1 LKRFLAVLAP
11 TLLLASSPAAWEMSS
26 FTEFVRGRFENVALS
41 RGGQL
46 SIANGFDP
54 VFSSTEPFLWSIA
67 QTPKGE
73 IYVGTGNRGQLYR
86 IDPSGKNTLV
96 WTAPEPEIF
105 ALASDAKGVIY
116 AGTSPNGRIYRIE
129 NNKAT
134 EYFDPQS
141 AYIWAL
147 AIGPDGALFAGTGN
161 QGVVFRITAPKTGE
175 PYYATGQSNITGLA
189 FDREGR
195 LLAGSEP
202 NGILYRIT
210 AKDKAF
216 VLYDANLP
224 EIRAIATD
232 PDGSVYAVALGGSV
246 AHKTQN
252 ATTGGASAP
261 VSGTP
266 SVSTSITVTAE
277 AAQAGGDIKPPA
289 PPEVPKP
296 QSAPAVQTQTSTAM
310 VDLTGVERSAIYKI
324 HPDHTVETLWS
335 SKEENVY
342 DLLALNGELIFG
354 TDVNGRIYQF
364 SADRKLSLL
373 EQTNDAEITRLFR
386 SGNAVLAATGNR
398 GRIYKLS
405 ESPAVSG
412 TYESPVYDAGS
423 VARWGHLSWIGSG
436 PVKLM
441 TRAGNSL
448 RPDRTW
454 SDWSDAA
461 TSISSPNARY
471 IQWKAELTPAAK
483 IDSVSIAY
491 LPQNNPPAVH
501 SIAVL
506 SNSQPAPAAS
516 KTASAATAAYSI
528 TVTDTGDAGPST
540 STGTQIQT
548 ITRAASQNLVVTWQA
563 DDPDGDRLVYSL
575 YFRGEGE
582 RDWKPLKLN
591 IHENSFT
598 IDGDALADG
607 RYAFRVTASDREAN
621 APGLEAD
628 LVSSPVLIDNT
639 PPVIS
644 VQPLQGAS
652 LDFTVADA
660 ASNLKR
666 CEYSI
671 DAGPWIPLSPVDGFL
686 DSRAARFHLDLSNRP
701 AGEHILVLRAVDSGN
716 NAGLAKIVL
725 R

>member
-1 LKRFLAVLAP
+1 MKRV
-11 TLLLASSPAAWEMSS
+11 LLLLLPELLTASSPATWEMSS

-46 SIANGFDP
+46 SLAQRFDT

-67 QTPKGE
+67 QTPSGE
-73 IYVGTGNRGQLYR
+73 IYAGTGNRGQLYR
-86 IDPSGKNTLV
+86 IDSSGASSLV
-96 WTAPEPEIF
+96 WTAPQPEIF
-105 ALASDAKGVIY
+105 AIASDPKGVIY
-116 AGTSPNGRIYRIE
+116 AGTSPNGKVYRIE
-129 NNKAT
+129 NGKAT
-134 EYFDPQS
+134 EYFDPKS

-147 AIGPDGALFAGTGN
+147 AIAPDGALFVGTGN
-161 QGVVFRITAPKTGE
+161 QGIVFKVTAPKTGE
-175 PYYATGQSNITGLA
+175 PYYSTGQSNVTGLA

-252 ATTGGASAP
+252 ATATG
-261 VSGTP
+261 SGS
-266 SVSTSITVTAE
+266 SVTAVPTISTSVTVTAE
-277 AAQAGGDIKPPA
+277 GAQAGGEIKPPA
-289 PPEVPKP
+289 APEVPKP
-296 QSAPAVQTQTSTAM
+296 QPAPAAPTQTSSTV

-324 HPDHTVETLWS
+324 HSDHTVETLWS

-342 DLLALNGELIFG
+342 DLLSFNGEVVFG
-354 TDVNGRIYQF
+354 TDVNGRIYRF
-364 SADRKLSLL
+364 SADRKLSLV
-373 EQTNDAEITRLFR
+373 EQTNEGEITRMFR
-386 SGNAVLAATGNR
+386 VGSSILAATGNK
-398 GRIYKLS
+398 GRIYRLS
-405 ESPAVSG
+405 GSNAASG

-423 VARWGHLSWIGSG
+423 VARWGHLNWMGAG
-436 PVKLM
+436 PVKLS

-454 SDWSDAA
+454 SDWSDA
-461 TSISSPNARY
+461 TSAVSSPNARY
-471 IQWKAELTPAAK
+471 IQWKAELSPTTK

-491 LPQNNPPAVH
+491 LPQNNPPAVR
-501 SIAVL
+501 SITVL
-506 SNSQPAPAAS
+506 ANSQPAPS
-516 KTASAATAAYSI
+516 STKSAAAAAAAYSI

-548 ITRAASQNLVVTWQA
+548 ITRASSQSLIISWQA
-563 DDPDGDRLVYSL
+563 DDPDGDKLVYSL

-582 RDWKPLKLN
+582 QEWKPLKLN

-607 RYAFRVTASDREAN
+607 RYSFRVVASDREAN
-621 APGLEAD
+621 TPGLEAE
-628 LVSSPVLIDNT
+628 LQSSPVLIDNT
-639 PPVIS
+639 PPVITP
-644 VQPLQGAS
+644 QPLRSNAIDFEVTDNAS
-652 LDFTVADA
+652 T
-660 ASNLKR
+660 LKR

-686 DSRAARFHLDLSNRP
+686 DSRTARFHLDLTNRP
-701 AGEHILVLRAVDSGN
+701 PGEHVLVLRAFDSGN
-716 NAGLAKIVL
+716 NAGLAKIIL
-725 R
+725 H